1 MRPSSPA
8 WSPSCSFSCS
18 LVSSGSVPTGGST
31 HSWQAVDDELEPL
44 LERLRR
50 AAERIDAAEAR
61 GVRGHELELSFPEIE
76 RDELTG
82 LRNRIG
88 YEADLEREI
97 EVARRTGRP
106 LSLLLL
112 DVREG
117 DPERDE
123 LLRELAGL
131 LQRLTRATDTVFR
144 RGEDELGILLPETA
158 AEGARRFH
166 GRLRDEVVRG
176 ELSRSGPP
184 TLAVGLV
191 EWRPNETDRV
201 VRRASRGGSGPVR
214 AAGDASP
221 APALLTRHKKSAS
234 LPVESVHFA
243 EYSASGYLHRGSM
256 PHMSESKAYE
266 EGHGE
271 GGSGVLVW
279 RQAR

>member
-1 MRPSSPA
+1 MVADHP
-8 WSPSCSFSCS
+8 F
-18 LVSSGSVPTGGST
+18 VDGGSRVGARGREQGAVLVPAVIAGVVGVALVVLLARVLRQRADRRFDGFL
-31 HSWQAVDDELEPL
+31 QAVDDELEPL

-117 DPERDE
+117 DAERDE
-123 LLRELAGL
+123 LLRELATL
-131 LQRLTRATDTVFR
+131 LRRLTRATDTVFR

-166 GRLRDEVVRG
+166 GRVRDEVVRG

-191 EWRPNETDRV
+191 EWRPNETTESFD
-201 VRRASRGGSGPVR
+201 AR
-214 AAGDASP
+214 AAAAVGTFEPP
-221 APALLTRHKKSAS
+221 AKLRPRLSS
-234 LPVESVHFA
+234 
-243 EYSASGYLHRGSM
+243 
-256 PHMSESKAYE
+256 
-266 EGHGE
+266 
-271 GGSGVLVW
+271 
-279 RQAR
+279 